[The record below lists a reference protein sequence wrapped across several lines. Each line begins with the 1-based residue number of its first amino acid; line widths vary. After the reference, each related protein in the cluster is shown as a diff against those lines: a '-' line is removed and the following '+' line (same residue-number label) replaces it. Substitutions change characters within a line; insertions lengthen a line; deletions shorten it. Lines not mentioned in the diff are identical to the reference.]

1 MRNMLSVCLLALFT
15 LSSHGNAAPGR
26 ASDSSSTGAM
36 VASATIIIDGTSTLH
51 DYRVTTGVIAVDAR
65 LAQDAASL
73 LGQGALESFD
83 VKIPVNSFTS
93 EKDGLKKHFLKALR
107 ADAHPFIEF
116 KLQSYT
122 LDPPASGIARGRVTG
137 VLTVA
142 GVQRPIDLV
151 LDAQET
157 AGGVR
162 VHGSHSLLMTQFG
175 IQPPSLMLGMLKTA
189 DQVKVTFDLELS
201 TKGS

>member
-1 MRNMLSVCLLALFT
+1 MRNTVLVCLLTVFT

-26 ASDSSSTGAM
+26 ASNSPPAGAT
-36 VASATIIIDGTSTLH
+36 VTSATIIIDGTSTLH
-51 DYRVTTGVIAVDAR
+51 DYRVTTGAIAVDTRVAP
-65 LAQDAASL
+65 DAASL
-73 LGQGALESFD
+73 LTQGALESFD

-93 EKDGLKKHFLKALR
+93 DKDGLKKHFLKALR

-122 LDPPASGIARGRVTG
+122 LDPAASGIARGRMTG
-137 VLTVA
+137 LLTVA

-157 AGGVR
+157 AGGVH
-162 VHGSHSLLMTQFG
+162 VHGSHTLLMTQFG
-175 IQPPSLMLGMLKTA
+175 IQPPSLMLGMLKTV

-201 TKGS
+201 TNRS